1 MVGVEV
7 RGTSGRYEPRTQV
20 IRWVEDGWVRELR
33 SPGLD
38 LGALLAV
45 AAALEPA

>member
-1 MVGVEV
+1 MV
-7 RGTSGRYEPRTQV
+7 GRYEPRTQV

-38 LGALLAV
+38 LDELLTIAT
-45 AAALEPA
+45 ALERA